1 MYTDSMN
8 DKVLTVAIPCY
19 NSEEYM
25 EHAVQSAVSAGE
37 KVEVIIVDDGS
48 TDGTAKLG
56 KHLEAEYPK
65 QVKYIYKEN
74 GGHGDAVMTGIRH
87 ATGTYF
93 KVLDSDDWLDEE
105 GLRTIVAFLQKEK
118 EAGCFYDMFLS
129 NYVYEKV
136 GQKRKVV
143 ISYRNVVPVEQA
155 FTWDDASK
163 FKTGQYILMHS
174 VIYRTNLLT
183 GCGLEL
189 PKHTFYVDNIYVY
202 YPLPHVNSI
211 YYMDVDLYHYYIGR
225 EDQSVNEAV
234 MIRRIDQQ
242 IRVTKLMMN
251 MYQLADIENEHL
263 RTYMTQ
269 HLTIMM
275 TVCSALLV
283 KDGSEE
289 SLAKKEALWQ
299 ELREHNE
306 TLYNMM
312 QKQFLGKV
320 MKKDSKAW
328 NEIIKKGYALAQK
341 LYHFN

>member
-1 MYTDSMN
+1 MSK
-8 DKVLTVAIPCY
+8 KVLTVAIPCY

-37 KVEVIIVDDGS
+37 DVEVIIVDDGS
-48 TDGTAKLG
+48 TDGTSRIG
-56 KHLEAEYPK
+56 KKMEAFYPG
-65 QVKYIYKEN
+65 QVRYVYKEN
-74 GGHGDAVMTGIRH
+74 GGHGDAVMTGLYH

-105 GLRTIVAFLQKEK
+105 GLKQVVDFLKKQRETD
-118 EAGCFYDMFLS
+118 CIYDMFLC

-136 GQKRKVV
+136 GAKRKVV
-143 ISYRNVVPVEQA
+143 ISYKNVVPVNQSFGWED
-155 FTWDDASK
+155 TSK

-174 VIYRTNLLT
+174 VIYRTEMLKD
-183 GCGLEL
+183 CGLEL

-202 YPLPHVNSI
+202 YPLPFVKSI
-211 YYMDVDLYHYYIGR
+211 YYMDVDLYHYFIGR
-225 EDQSVNEAV
+225 DDQSVNETV
-234 MIRRIDQQ
+234 MIKRIDQQ
-242 IRVTKLMMN
+242 IRVTKLMAN
-251 MYQLADIENEHL
+251 MYQLEDIENEQL

-269 HLTIMM
+269 YLTIML
-275 TVCSALLV
+275 TVCSALLT
-283 KDGSEE
+283 KEGSEE
-289 SLAKKEALWQ
+289 SLAKKEELWQ
-299 ELREHNE
+299 ELRDENE
-306 TLYNMM
+306 LQYNMI

>member
-1 MYTDSMN
+1 MS

-19 NSEEYM
+19 NSEGYM
-25 EHAVQSAVSAGE
+25 EHAVHSAISAG
-37 KVEVIIVDDGS
+37 KDIEVIIVDDGS
-48 TDGTAKLG
+48 TDGTGELG
-56 KHLEAEYPK
+56 KHLEAEYPE
-65 QVKYIYKEN
+65 QVKYVYKEN
-74 GGHGDAVMTGIRH
+74 GGHGDAVMTGIKH

-93 KVLDSDDWLDEE
+93 KVLDSDDWLDEA
-105 GLRTIVAFLQKEK
+105 GLETVMAFLKKER
-118 EAGCFYDMFLS
+118 EAGCLYDMFLC

-136 GQKRKVV
+136 GEKRKVV
-143 ISYRNVVPVEQA
+143 ISYRNVVPVERS

-163 FKTGQYILMHS
+163 FRTGQYILMHS
-174 VIYRTNLLT
+174 VIYRTELLKS
-183 GCGLEL
+183 CGLEL

-202 YPLPHVNSI
+202 YPLPYVKSI
-211 YYMDVDLYHYYIGR
+211 YYMDVDLYHYFIGR

-234 MIRRIDQQ
+234 MIKRIDQQ
-242 IRVTKLMMN
+242 IRVTKLMAN
-251 MYQLADIENEHL
+251 MYQLSEIENNQL

-269 HLTIMM
+269 YLTIML
-275 TVCSALLV
+275 TVCSALLT

-299 ELREHNE
+299 ELRDENE
-306 TLYNMM
+306 EQYNMI
-312 QKQFLGKV
+312 QKQFLGRV

>member
-1 MYTDSMN
+1 MYTDNMS

-48 TDGTAKLG
+48 TDDTAKLG
-56 KHLEAEYPK
+56 RRLEAQYPK
-65 QVKYIYKEN
+65 QVRYVYKEN
-74 GGHGDAVMTGIRH
+74 GGHGDAVMTGLYY

-93 KVLDSDDWLDEE
+93 KVLDSDDWLDED
-105 GLRTIVAFLQKEK
+105 GLLTVVAFLEKER
-118 EAGCFYDMFLS
+118 EAGCLYDMFLS

-136 GQKRKVV
+136 GEKRKVV
-143 ISYRNVVPVEQA
+143 ISYSNVVPVEQA
-155 FTWDDASK
+155 FTWDDAGK

-174 VIYRTNLLT
+174 VIYRTEMLRN
-183 GCGLEL
+183 CGLEL

-202 YPLPHVNSI
+202 YPLPYVKSI
-211 YYMDVDLYHYYIGR
+211 YYMNVNLYHYFIGR
-225 EDQSVNEAV
+225 DDQSVNEAV
-234 MIRRIDQQ
+234 MIKRIDQQ
-242 IRVTKLMMN
+242 IRVTKLMVN
-251 MYQLADIENEHL
+251 MYSLEEIANANL
-263 RTYMTQ
+263 RAYMIQ
-269 HLTIMM
+269 YITIMM

-283 KDGSEE
+283 KEGSAE
-289 SLAKKEALWQ
+289 SLEKRELLWQ
-299 ELREHNE
+299 ELRDKNE
-306 TLYNMM
+306 ILYNMI
-312 QKQFLGKV
+312 QKQFLGRV